1 MGKILYRAARNV
13 PNATAA
19 GGNSYRQAKAEG
31 KSDEEA
37 SAYSLLN
44 GAANLAFGTFFEGL
58 GMKEGNTSGQNG
70 AITKV
75 KEGINR
81 AVSKVIKNPNTVK
94 TIAALSKNMGEA
106 AAQTFLQEAIDPI
119 LRNATLG
126 ESNTLGDIWN
136 HAMSKETMDMM
147 LNSVVIASAMSLGG
161 SGKKKNGSTDIAG
174 EGGLLNEANLKR
186 LSDADLKKVGDAVT
200 NAYAETVKADPNL
213 HVTDAQIEAYKK
225 QSKKNM
231 GSREN
236 TISEILAKTDELK
249 NSFSNQIE
257 AAKGKAKEAGIEVD
271 ETASNKT
278 LQGDGDGGRI
288 QESGALSAG
297 DVVSEKSPD
306 GENADFLQPELLD
319 ELAQSGVKYN
329 SADVVMVAKT
339 EDGTLLWLENGTES
353 SGLTHIVNTHGIDF
367 SAKGV
372 ENIHEFLF
380 TTLKQKPFARGTNER
395 GHYAIYQIGNQKY
408 LLAYGTNGYIVS
420 FYPCK

>member
-19 GGNSYRQAKAEG
+19 GGSSYRQAKGEG

-58 GMKEGNTSGQNG
+58 GMKEGNTAGQNG

-126 ESNTLGDIWN
+126 ESNTLGDILT
-136 HAMSKETMDMM
+136 HATSAETIKKALESAAIAGGMQLGSMGVNRAVSK
-147 LNSVVIASAMSLGG
+147 V
-161 SGKKKNGSTDIAG
+161 AG

-213 HVTDAQIEAYKK
+213 HVTDAQIAAYKK

-257 AAKGKAKEAGIEVD
+257 AAKRMAKEAGIDVD
-271 ETASNKT
+271 ETAGNKT

-288 QESGALSAG
+288 KESTEKSKAEILAENRAKGKAFETEQSKIL
-297 DVVSEKSPD
+297 DETWVVSVDQVTIKTNSGIKTRVDAMGIDKQGNIRIVEFKSSATAPLTK
-306 GENADFLQPELLD
+306 NQKIAFPEI
-319 ELAQSGVKYN
+319 YN
-329 SADVVMVAKT
+329 SGGVVVGKGKGMFT
-339 EDGTLLWLENGTES
+339 EGYK
-353 SGLTHIVNTHGIDF
+353 IPAGI
-367 SAKGV
+367 KI
-372 ENIHEFLF
+372 EIIRP
-380 TTLKQKPFARGTNER
+380 K
-395 GHYAIYQIGNQKY
+395 
-408 LLAYGTNGYIVS
+408 
-420 FYPCK
+420 

>member
-19 GGNSYRQAKAEG
+19 GGSSYRQAKGEG

-44 GAANLAFGTFFEGL
+44 SAANLAYGMFFEGL
-58 GMKEGNTSGQNG
+58 GMKEGNTAGQNG

-126 ESNTLGDIWN
+126 ESNTLGDILT
-136 HAMSKETMDMM
+136 HATSAETIKKALESAAIAGGMQLGSMGVNRAVSK
-147 LNSVVIASAMSLGG
+147 V
-161 SGKKKNGSTDIAG
+161 AG
-174 EGGLLNEANLKR
+174 EGGLLNEANLKK
-186 LSDADLKKVGDAVT
+186 LSDSDLRKVGDAVT

-213 HVTDAQIEAYKK
+213 HVTDAQIAAYKK

-236 TISEILAKTDELK
+236 AISEILAKTDELK
-249 NSFSNQIE
+249 NSFSTKIE
-257 AAKGKAKEAGIEVD
+257 EAKGKAKEAGIEID

-278 LQGDGDGGRI
+278 LQGDAEIPNQTIEAETQTQQDSAELLKGEEETGRI
-288 QESGALSAG
+288 KAEEQVGLSEAEKAKATFFDQINEIGRNAQLTVDERLQKIQEIYEALPDKG
-297 DVVSEKSPD
+297 DLTVPSNSVFLTKQGFDKNGKPIYDWPGLLGFLKESIQSISK
-306 GENADFLQPELLD
+306 EN
-319 ELAQSGVKYN
+319 
-329 SADVVMVAKT
+329 
-339 EDGTLLWLENGTES
+339 TL
-353 SGLTHIVNTHGIDF
+353 
-367 SAKGV
+367 
-372 ENIHEFLF
+372 
-380 TTLKQKPFARGTNER
+380 P
-395 GHYAIYQIGNQKY
+395 
-408 LLAYGTNGYIVS
+408 
-420 FYPCK
+420 